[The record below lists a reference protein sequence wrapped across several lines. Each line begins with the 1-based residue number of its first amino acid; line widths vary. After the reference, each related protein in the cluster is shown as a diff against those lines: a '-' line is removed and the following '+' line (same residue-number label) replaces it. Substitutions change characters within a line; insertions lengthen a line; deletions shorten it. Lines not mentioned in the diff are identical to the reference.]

1 MNNSFLSVLEQI
13 ICSNTLTTEIGVS
26 VILSRL
32 TDSGLESV
40 TKQKK
45 QENMLVFIQ
54 VLFTGVDDELTVY
67 RHKLMNACKK
77 SSNLTWQ
84 IIKSFLQIYVNYNLS
99 LLGTN
104 YW

>member
-45 QENMLVFIQ
+45 QENLLVFIQ

-77 SSNLTWQ
+77 SSNLT
-84 IIKSFLQIYVNYNLS
+84 
-99 LLGTN
+99 
-104 YW
+104 